1 MGASETYLPRSAF
14 AAYTLGDGDP
24 KRGTKGAAEIQLAP
38 GRPEASSMQ
47 SRQYDSVSNNVPEEP
62 FPSSPLSSE
71 PSADNPRGHL
81 AVARALNAP
90 LSAMI
95 TAADALH
102 RRLGE
107 APTLDELTRHQL
119 ENGGRMLRVLDNL
132 VDLWSPLRPWLEPVP
147 VGVVLSSAVA
157 NVRMTLG
164 LRDRDRPVALRVPS
178 PAPVVLADPVL
189 LSHALIN
196 LIANAF
202 DHGAPRGKIEA
213 CVERCRNAE
222 VRITVSNDGPGIPHQ
237 HLDRIFEPFF
247 TTRESAGLGL
257 AATRR
262 LVAAMQGHIALESS
276 AHGVK
281 VALYLDDAEASCRSG
296 VFPAAAEE

>member
-1 MGASETYLPRSAF
+1 
-14 AAYTLGDGDP
+14 
-24 KRGTKGAAEIQLAP
+24 
-38 GRPEASSMQ
+38 MQ
-47 SRQYDSVSNNVPEEP
+47 SHLFDSQTHGVPEEP
-62 FPSSPLSSE
+62 FPSSPRA
-71 PSADNPRGHL
+71 SAQQAESPRGHL
-81 AVARALNAP
+81 AVALALQGP
-90 LSAMI
+90 LSSMM

-107 APTLDELTRHQL
+107 APTLDELTRLQL
-119 ENGGRMLRVLDNL
+119 ENGGRILRVLDNL

-157 NVRMTLG
+157 NVRLTLG
-164 LRDRDRPVALRVPS
+164 LRDRNRNVVLRVPS

-202 DHGAPRGKIEA
+202 DHGSPHGRIEA
-213 CVERCRNAE
+213 SVERCHDGQ
-222 VRITVSNDGPGIPHQ
+222 VRITISNDGPGIPHQ

-247 TTRESAGLGL
+247 TTREATAGLGL

-262 LVAAMQGHIALESS
+262 LVAAMQGNIALESS

-281 VALYLDDAEASCRSG
+281 VALFLDDAEGSCRSG
-296 VFPAAAEE
+296 VFPAAPGE